1 MVYSLKV
8 VLFFEFQD
16 HRFDSIAFIWIKKLY
31 LLIEDKIEKLID
43 SENQNE
49 TRIYG

>member
-1 MVYSLKV
+1 M
-8 VLFFEFQD
+8 D
-16 HRFDSIAFIWIKKLY
+16 HKIIFV
-31 LLIEDKIEKLID
+31 IEDKIEKLID

>member
-16 HRFDSIAFIWIKKLY
+16 LRFDSIDFIWIKKSY

>member
-1 MVYSLKV
+1 MLYSLKV
-8 VLFFEFQD
+8 VLLFEFQD
-16 HRFDSIAFIWIKKLY
+16 HRFDSIAFIWMIKSY
-31 LLIEDKIEKLID
+31 LLIEDKIEKLTD